1 MRPRT
6 ASGVIAGACIG
17 IFQPVVVLCWC
28 MCWVHGW
35 VDDREQQGQCRDLVY
50 LDLSSAAHS
59 IERLT
64 AR

>member
-17 IFQPVVVLCWC
+17 IFQPVGAVL
-28 MCWVHGW
+28 VLL